1 MLVKKNEEHDNIATR
16 LLSHVRDYGADQPNV
31 TGEFPIGNEYSLSGL
46 SFDPGREARSAS
58 YEEYLEKR
66 KKAEA
71 EEEKR
76 RKSRR
81 DTDFAVSI
89 ALLGAMGG

>member
-1 MLVKKNEEHDNIATR
+1 LEE
-16 LLSHVRDYGADQPNV
+16 
-31 TGEFPIGNEYSLSGL
+31 
-46 SFDPGREARSAS
+46 
-58 YEEYLEKR
+58 R
-66 KKAEA
+66 KKAEE

-89 ALLGAMGG
+89 ALLGALGG

>member
-1 MLVKKNEEHDNIATR
+1 MLWEH
-16 LLSHVRDYGADQPNV
+16 QPNL
-31 TGEFPIGNEYSLSGL
+31 TGEFPIGNEYLQSGL
-46 SFDPGREARSAS
+46 SFDPSREARSAN

-66 KKAEA
+66 KKDEKEA
-71 EEEKR
+71 EQR

>member
-1 MLVKKNEEHDNIATR
+1 MNWKP
-16 LLSHVRDYGADQPNV
+16 QPNV
-31 TGEFPIGNEYSLSGL
+31 TGQFTIGNEYSLSGL

-58 YEEYLEKR
+58 YEEDWEQC
-66 KKAEA
+66 KKAEEEK

-76 RKSRR
+76 RNSRR

>member
-1 MLVKKNEEHDNIATR
+1 MNWEP
-16 LLSHVRDYGADQPNV
+16 QPNL
-31 TGEFPIGNEYSLSGL
+31 TGVLPTGYDYPRTGL

-58 YEEYLEKR
+58 YEEYLEER
-66 KKAEA
+66 KKAEE

-81 DTDFAVSI
+81 DTDFAVSV
-89 ALLGAMGG
+89 ALMGACLGGCG

>member
-1 MLVKKNEEHDNIATR
+1 MLWKP
-16 LLSHVRDYGADQPNV
+16 QPNL
-31 TGEFPIGNEYSLSGL
+31 TGEFPTGLDHIPSGL

-58 YEEYLEKR
+58 YEEYLENR
-66 KKAEA
+66 KKAEE

-89 ALLGAMGG
+89 ALL

>member
-1 MLVKKNEEHDNIATR
+1 MNWKP
-16 LLSHVRDYGADQPNV
+16 QPNV
-31 TGEFPIGNEYSLSGL
+31 TGQFTIGNEYSLSGL

-58 YEEYLEKR
+58 YEEDWEQC
-66 KKAEA
+66 KKAEE

-76 RKSRR
+76 RNSRR

-89 ALLGAMGG
+89 ALLGAM

>member
-1 MLVKKNEEHDNIATR
+1 MNWEP
-16 LLSHVRDYGADQPNV
+16 QPNV

-46 SFDPGREARSAS
+46 SFDPGREARCAS
-58 YEEYLEKR
+58 YEEYLEER
-66 KKAEA
+66 KKAEE

>member
-1 MLVKKNEEHDNIATR
+1 MQWEP
-16 LLSHVRDYGADQPNV
+16 QPNL
-31 TGEFPIGNEYSLSGL
+31 TGEFPMGNEYSLSGL
-46 SFDPGREARSAS
+46 SFDPGRAARSAS
-58 YEEYLEKR
+58 YEEYLEKK
-66 KKAEA
+66 KKADA